1 MKNKLSQ
8 SSNAIHEVTSNPAS
22 KPFINSFSSLMLH
35 VYISFRVYTNGN
47 EAERLKKDTTRI
59 VQRANKIWDKNAMK

>member
-22 KPFINSFSSLMLH
+22 KPFINSSPMLYV
-35 VYISFRVYTNGN
+35 VYISYRVYTIEN
-47 EAERLKKDTTRI
+47 EAERHEKDCPASK
-59 VQRANKIWDKNAMK
+59 QNSEQNAVK